1 MGSPS
6 RLRAELALAAVT
18 IIWGASFT
26 LVKAA
31 LTDVSTLLFLAVRF
45 LLGSAALAAAFR
57 LRGPLRF
64 GGSLRA
70 GVMAGVCLF
79 AAYFLQTFGLRLTTA
94 SKSAFLT
101 SLCTA
106 MVPLLGACVYRS
118 APQSRELLGAALAVC
133 GTALMTLPGA
143 ELMVNWGDVLT
154 VGAAAAFALHILTVG
169 HYAGRAGLEGLS
181 VIQLA
186 VVALSAGLTFP
197 WAESFYLRWSLPVV
211 TAVLVTGIFCTAV
224 AFTVQVWA
232 QQHTTPVRTAL
243 IFALEPISAMVTS
256 YLAEGEVL
264 TARAASG
271 AALILAGVLA
281 VQWRP
286 RVPVTN
292 P

>member
-1 MGSPS
+1 MACPL

-18 IIWGASFT
+18 ILWGASFT
-26 LVKAA
+26 LVKTA
-31 LTDVSTLLFLAVRF
+31 LSDVSTLLFLTVRF
-45 LLGSAALAAAFR
+45 LVGSAALATAFR
-57 LRGPLRF
+57 LRGPLGF
-64 GGSLRA
+64 GGSFRA
-70 GVMAGVCLF
+70 GFQAGICLF

-106 MVPLLGACVYRS
+106 LVPLLGACVYRS
-118 APQSRELLGAALAVC
+118 VPQHRELLGAALAVC

-143 ELMVNWGDVLT
+143 ELAVNWGDVLT
-154 VGAAAAFALHILTVG
+154 IGAAAAFALHILTVG
-169 HYAGRAGLEGLS
+169 HYAGRADLEGLS
-181 VIQLA
+181 VVQLF
-186 VVALSAGLTFP
+186 VVAVLAGVTFP

-211 TAVLVTGIFCTAV
+211 AAVLVTGLFCTAL

-232 QQHTTPVRTAL
+232 QRHTTAVRTAL

-271 AALILAGVLA
+271 AALVLAGVLA
-281 VQWRP
+281 VQWKP
-286 RVPVTN
+286 RVPVTA